1 MSDPKNQKPSTPDSL
16 TKASKAAS
24 IELSEAELK
33 QVAGGQKVKGDQQ
46 KYMEYKLTDILI
58 SS

>member
-24 IELSEAELK
+24 IELSEGELK
-33 QVAGGQKVKGDQQ
+33 QVAGGQKNKTEEFL
-46 KYMEYKLTDILI
+46 KIKLTDVLI
-58 SS
+58 TGY